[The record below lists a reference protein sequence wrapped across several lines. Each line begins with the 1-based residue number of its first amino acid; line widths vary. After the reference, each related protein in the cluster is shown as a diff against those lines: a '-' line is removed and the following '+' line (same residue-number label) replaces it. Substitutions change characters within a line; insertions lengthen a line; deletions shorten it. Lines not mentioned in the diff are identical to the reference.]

1 MLVNNT
7 STHNHKIDIMTHK
20 TYQWP
25 YSPLITVFLLA
36 PVVFSFALALDTYM
50 PVIPEMKAILNTS
63 QEMVQLTL
71 SLFFLV
77 TGFGQLILGP
87 LSDQFGRYKILFI
100 SVSLFFIGSLLCAL
114 SNHIGWLI
122 AFRIIQGF
130 GACGMSVSAFAIV
143 RDAFS
148 GKKSAMIYSFLNAM
162 ISISPILGPIIGVL
176 LTAYFPWHAVFY
188 FLAGLGA
195 FTLILTILFIKE
207 SAHPN
212 NRKPFNFSLFGR
224 YLSICKSLTFWA
236 YTLPAIAGVSA
247 FFTLFSMT
255 PYIIQTLEEPRS
267 QIGIFFGLAGGAF
280 LIGSLISGAVVH
292 KLGVLKTS
300 ILGSILILSSGILLI
315 IIYQLFGLSLWGFFG
330 PSMLATFGCAL
341 TAGSGASGA
350 LEPFGAYP
358 GAASAMF
365 GALELGGS
373 SVVGSVATLFAIN
386 TSYPLALT
394 MLATSITS
402 LVLLSALTLSLN
414 KNTANT

>member
-1 MLVNNT
+1 
-7 STHNHKIDIMTHK
+7 MTHK

-25 YSPLITVFLLA
+25 HSPIITVFLLA

-50 PVIPEMKAILNTS
+50 PVILEMKTILNTS

-77 TGFGQLILGP
+77 AGFGQLILGP
-87 LSDQFGRYKILFI
+87 LSDRFGRYKILFI
-100 SVSLFFIGSLLCAL
+100 SVILFFIASLLCAL

-122 AFRIIQGF
+122 AFRIIQGT

-162 ISISPILGPIIGVL
+162 ISISPILGPVIGAL
-176 LTAYFPWHAVFY
+176 LTAYFPWRAVFY

-195 FTLILTILFIKE
+195 LTFALVIFFVKE

-212 NRKPFNFSLFGR
+212 NHQPFNLSVFNR

-236 YTLPAIAGVSA
+236 YTLPAVAGVSA

-255 PYIIQTLEEPRS
+255 PYIIQTLGEPRA
-267 QIGIFFGLAGGAF
+267 QISIFFGMAGGSF
-280 LIGSLISGAVVH
+280 LIGSLISGGIVH

-300 ILGSILILSSGILLI
+300 TLGSILILFSGILLI
-315 IIYQLFGLSLWGFFG
+315 IIYKSFGLSLWGFFG

-341 TAGSGASGA
+341 TAGSGAGGA
-350 LEPFGAYP
+350 LEPFGSFP

-365 GALELGGS
+365 GAVQLGGS
-373 SVVGSVATLFAIN
+373 SIIGSIATLFAIN
-386 TSYPLALT
+386 TSYPLALA
-394 MLATSITS
+394 MLATSTIS
-402 LVLLSALTLSLN
+402 LVLLFALKATLKKSTLQMSN
-414 KNTANT
+414 HKL

>member
-1 MLVNNT
+1 M
-7 STHNHKIDIMTHK
+7 NHKF
-20 TYQWP
+20 YQWP
-25 YSPLITVFLLA
+25 YSPAITVFLLA

-50 PVIPEMKAILNTS
+50 PVIPEMKKILNTS

-100 SVSLFFIGSLLCAL
+100 SVSIFFIGSLLCAF
-114 SNHIGWLI
+114 SNHIAWLI
-122 AFRIIQGF
+122 TFRIFQGV
-130 GACGMSVSAFAIV
+130 GACGMFVSAFAIV

-148 GKKSAMIYSFLNAM
+148 GKTSAMIYSFLNAM
-162 ISISPILGPIIGVL
+162 ISVSPILGPIIGVM
-176 LTAYFPWHAVFY
+176 LTAYFPWHSVFY
-188 FLAGLGA
+188 FLAGLSA
-195 FTLILTILFIKE
+195 FTLLLVVFFVKE
-207 SAHPN
+207 SSHPR
-212 NRKPFNFSLFGR
+212 NRKPFNLSLFGR
-224 YLSICKSLTFWA
+224 YVSICKSLTFWA

-255 PYIIQTLEEPRS
+255 PYIIQTLGESRS
-267 QIGIFFGLAGGAF
+267 QIGIFFGMAGGAF
-280 LIGSLISGAVVH
+280 LTGSLISGAIVH

-300 ILGSILILSSGILLI
+300 ILGTLLILSAGILLI
-315 IIYQLFGLSLWGFFG
+315 VIYQISGLSLWGFFG

-350 LEPFGAYP
+350 LEPFGAFP

-365 GALELGGS
+365 GALQLGGS
-373 SVVGSVATLFAIN
+373 SIIGSIATLFAID

-394 MLATSITS
+394 MLGTS
-402 LVLLSALTLSLN
+402 LMSLILLTTLTLSL
-414 KNTANT
+414 KASAR